1 MKGVN
6 WKGSNLLL
14 LPLMI
19 YSSMVFAERS
29 GFYTIVG
36 PDGRIMVIDRNAAA
50 VPAKPAKASS
60 AGGPAS
66 ARPDALPAQPERGE
80 APVQAVAPQVAQTPQ
95 PMTVSPVPVSQV
107 QLPRENTVP
116 STAVRQPVTTAQP
129 KQDRQGSASAVTNQ
143 AGKQQPPQIA
153 LPVQS
158 DTLSADGQKMPASVT
173 ATNVPKTVQASS
185 LAQPVD
191 TVPKTDEGSNP
202 VTVINGEQY
211 IDSEYLE
218 QREFNLDGKKR
229 FYSLP
234 DGMGR
239 TQVLEREKGVDMSV
253 FKGPKV
259 EAPKV
264 VTLSRDYERLD
275 AEKVVSLTGVQC
287 FSEKQLE
294 KAKVIKEKATVDFW
308 PRPSFE
314 PRFDFV
320 LARFDTEVSDI
331 EFTSY
336 AGSMNNPAF
345 YWPLPIFL
353 DKNACV
359 LEGVNAFYQ
368 RNINA
373 TSLQHQ
379 GLQGFLHVPAG
390 AKYILLTPLEAAAD
404 LSNIKLTN
412 KGQIRLT
419 PVR

>member
-6 WKGSNLLL
+6 WKRCSLLL
-14 LPLMI
+14 LPLTI
-19 YSSMVFAERS
+19 YSSVAFAERS

-36 PDGRIMVIDRNAAA
+36 PDGRIMVIDRNAAMPDKTEKLPKVA
-50 VPAKPAKASS
+50 TETARPQGVNSQAVQRVVEPVPAEMPSQSAVLPVVTAPEPQVQPSSRAMPAEATTKQKKTTPAQAGDLKPAVQPAVVIPTSNTAPAVTAAMPASPVTKPVATTAAQPAKAGAKITPTITAPSS
-60 AGGPAS
+60 
-66 ARPDALPAQPERGE
+66 DANA
-80 APVQAVAPQVAQTPQ
+80 
-95 PMTVSPVPVSQV
+95 
-107 QLPRENTVP
+107 
-116 STAVRQPVTTAQP
+116 
-129 KQDRQGSASAVTNQ
+129 K
-143 AGKQQPPQIA
+143 
-153 LPVQS
+153 
-158 DTLSADGQKMPASVT
+158 
-173 ATNVPKTVQASS
+173 
-185 LAQPVD
+185 
-191 TVPKTDEGSNP
+191 NP
-202 VTVINGEQY
+202 VTVVNGEQY

-229 FYSLP
+229 FYALP

-259 EAPKV
+259 EVPRV
-264 VTLSRDYERLD
+264 VTLSKDYERLD

-320 LARFDTEVSDI
+320 LARFDSEVSDI

-404 LSNIKLTN
+404 LANIKLTN